1 MSGWSSFK
9 EEQNHFNSWRSF
21 LNEEFYAAGIDSEE
35 MEDSLLNWLKPL
47 VGKEINDDHLAQILF
62 VLKNYAK
69 EEDILLEALGGPTGP
84 NKKFSFEA
92 TNHLN
97 NLIDSFDLKTQAR
110 KKLEKTIN
118 GWANTNQIQFTA
130 AAPSAPATPSTP
142 TPTPADPEPEEVNV
156 EPEVVDD
163 APTDEREE
171 VLRVAVQAEL
181 IGLEDAESEE
191 EMQRFL
197 GFFKAEKGTLDKI
210 DLLLTA
216 GSIIPG
222 GIGCTVGLTNSA
234 YNAARAEFAWAVFDL
249 IFSIPPICG
258 SGAGEAASAGKGV
271 FKVLAKPA
279 AKVGGKVSKATA
291 KALRAVEKALAKVLP
306 DASQETLQA
315 LAKKYAQ
322 VLQEAVKS
330 KKTEKQTAAVL
341 TLMPTE
347 VLEGILTVLDTTAQ
361 DVAPDVTEV
370 LTNIGEKFGLDLEDE
385 AQEQIVD
392 LLIILMG
399 KAGVIDDDKE
409 ASMLQTLESI
419 REQVAGFAADQ
430 PGRVREFIGSLD
442 AEARSADVKARTDA
456 YLDDFRA
463 RRAAAAAE
471 DEDTTTTTEPIAAE
485 SIEQRVQRLYEEKF
499 SKLTKTFTK

>member
-21 LNEEFYAAGIDSEE
+21 INEEFYAAGIDSAE
-35 MEDSLLNWLKPL
+35 MEDSLFNWLKPL
-47 VGKEINDDHLAQILF
+47 VGKEITGDQRAQILQA
-62 VLKNYAK
+62 LKLSAE

-92 TNHLN
+92 TNNLN
-97 NLIDSFDLKTQAR
+97 SLIDSFDLNPPAR
-110 KKLEKTIN
+110 KKLEKIIN
-118 GWANTNQIQFTA
+118 GWANTNQIQFTVA
-130 AAPSAPATPSTP
+130 PPSAP
-142 TPTPADPEPEEVNV
+142 TPTPADPEPEEVSV
-156 EPEVVDD
+156 EPEAVDD
-163 APTDEREE
+163 VPTDEREE
-171 VLRVAVQAEL
+171 VLRTAVQAEL
-181 IGLEDAESEE
+181 AGLDDAESKE

-197 GFFKAEKGTLDKI
+197 GFFKAKKGTLDKI

-370 LTNIGEKFGLDLEDE
+370 LTKIGEKFGLDLEDE

-430 PGRVREFIGSLD
+430 PGRVKEFIESSD
-442 AEARSADVKARTDA
+442 AEARSADIKARTDA

-463 RRAAAAAE
+463 RMAAAAGE
-471 DEDTTTTTEPIAAE
+471 DEDATTTTEPIAAE
-485 SIEQRVQRLYEEKF
+485 SVEQRVQRLHEEKF
-499 SKLTKTFTK
+499 SKLTKAFAK

>member
-1 MSGWSSFK
+1 M
-9 EEQNHFNSWRSF
+9 
-21 LNEEFYAAGIDSEE
+21 
-35 MEDSLLNWLKPL
+35 
-47 VGKEINDDHLAQILF
+47 
-62 VLKNYAK
+62 
-69 EEDILLEALGGPTGP
+69 
-84 NKKFSFEA
+84 
-92 TNHLN
+92 
-97 NLIDSFDLKTQAR
+97 
-110 KKLEKTIN
+110 
-118 GWANTNQIQFTA
+118 
-130 AAPSAPATPSTP
+130 
-142 TPTPADPEPEEVNV
+142 
-156 EPEVVDD
+156 
-163 APTDEREE
+163 
-171 VLRVAVQAEL
+171 
-181 IGLEDAESEE
+181 
-191 EMQRFL
+191 
-197 GFFKAEKGTLDKI
+197 
-210 DLLLTA
+210 
-216 GSIIPG
+216 
-222 GIGCTVGLTNSA
+222 
-234 YNAARAEFAWAVFDL
+234 
-249 IFSIPPICG
+249 
-258 SGAGEAASAGKGV
+258 
-271 FKVLAKPA
+271 
-279 AKVGGKVSKATA
+279 
-291 KALRAVEKALAKVLP
+291 EKALAKVLP

-370 LTNIGEKFGLDLEDE
+370 LTKIGEKFGLDLEDE